1 MRATAGAA
9 AAEAEVDR
17 AQADWL
23 VTAMASPTV
32 GELEH
37 AATAIEVSSDQ
48 ARACEKVAV
57 AERDRA
63 QLAARAWQRAD
74 VALAKARVLQ
84 HAVVAA
90 NEAREHDELA
100 ARRKR

>member
-23 VTAMASPTV
+23 VTAMASPAV